1 MNWRKKRKTVE
12 RKKQNS
18 FHCLQRPASRF
29 IIFKFEVAR
38 FDNGRQVNRM
48 LEKKLFLGPKNNR
61 DPLLK

>member
-1 MNWRKKRKTVE
+1 MAKKKEKRSKGKNKI
-12 RKKQNS
+12 RS
-18 FHCLQRPASRF
+18 IAFQRPASRF